1 MINVGEHSEQV
12 HGTLMA
18 DIPVVERPRER
29 MQRLGPNSLSTAELI
44 ALVVGTGRRGVSALS
59 LAEGVLAHT
68 GGLREMLDVDVLE
81 LMQVPG
87 VGSGKAVAILAAIE
101 LGRRLVASGGHLP
114 TKIASPEDAAAYL
127 MERLRFLRKE
137 HFVTLHLDT
146 KHQVVGEEIVSIGS
160 LNASI
165 AHPREIFRTALKRN
179 AAAIVCA
186 HNHPSGDPAPS
197 PEDIQVTERLI
208 AAGKILGIDVLD
220 HIVFGDKRYISLR
233 ERGLISA
240 S

>member
-1 MINVGEHSEQV
+1 M
-12 HGTLMA
+12 
-18 DIPVVERPRER
+18 PVVERPRER
-29 MQRLGPNSLSTAELI
+29 MQRLGPSSLSTAELI
-44 ALVVGTGRRGVSALS
+44 ALVMGTGRPGMSAVS
-59 LAEGVLAHT
+59 LAEGVLSFA
-68 GGLREMLDVDVLE
+68 GGLRELLDVDTLE

-87 VGSGKAVAILAAIE
+87 VGSSKAVAILAAIE
-101 LGRRLVASGGHLP
+101 LGRRLVASGADLP
-114 TKIASPEDAAAYL
+114 TKITSPEDAAAYL

-197 PEDIQVTERLI
+197 AEDIQVTERLV
-208 AAGKILGIDVLD
+208 AAGRILGIDVLD
-220 HIVFGDKRYISLR
+220 HIVFGDRRYVSLR
-233 ERGLISA
+233 ERGHIGS
-240 S
+240 